1 MSRYFAFLSLAATGL
16 CIRLLATS
24 MQPTLW
30 LRGVT
35 ALLGVITLFAV
46 RRSMSRQR
54 VSVDYGSAGFAK
66 TAEMADLLLPQKTAL
81 PLGGILLGR
90 QGNSQVVLPLPSTS
104 QHGVIVGGSGTG
116 KSYSFF
122 LPNVAATSDLS
133 CVVTDPKSELWHFTS
148 GVFRRATRFAPNEP
162 EASACFNWI
171 PLCRDAR
178 IAELCA
184 RAVVEAG
191 ATERQEPPWPDLEAA
206 FLSALFAH
214 ASTLSVPTPLTAYQ
228 LFTRLEP
235 QKLLDAFLI
244 SQSPVAREQAI
255 IFQQTNERMRGSII
269 PVVASKLQCL
279 RDPRVQRFTSASLAA
294 PDFGRLRTMPEVLYW
309 CVPEQ
314 DMVRLRPLSSLFFS
328 LLLEQ
333 LAAEKES
340 AGSFLPVN
348 VFLDEFANIGVIPH
362 FETTIS
368 LARGRGVRLW
378 LGIQSLSQLET
389 RYGKPAAQTILTN
402 CSTKMALSGLDV
414 ETAQYFSRSLGE
426 KTQASPRRTWQK
438 RRFSLFSTGTSDT
451 TQEHSR
457 WLMTP
462 DEIRR
467 LGDRELLVITGN
479 RRPMK
484 IEKTRYTASLCSA
497 LTTPLGE
504 ALSLP
509 IEFAPPVSLKSSL
522 PSPPPPF
529 PPEMAPE
536 RPKPPRPKHATL
548 KFAARKS
555 PHASSTRTNK
565 MLS

>member
-1 MSRYFAFLSLAATGL
+1 MWNYLTLLLTGTTSVFLH
-16 CIRLLATS
+16 RLLTVEDPPVW
-24 MQPTLW
+24 M
-30 LRGVT
+30 RGVT
-35 ALLGVITLFAV
+35 AFFGLISLLAWRNAV
-46 RRSMSRQR
+46 SPRSASHR
-54 VSVDYGSAGFAK
+54 YGSAGFA
-66 TAEMADLLLPQKTAL
+66 TESEMSDLLLPQGSVL
-81 PLGGILLGR
+81 PTGSILLGR
-90 QGNSQVVLPLPSTS
+90 QGSKQIALPTPFTG

-122 LPNVAATSDLS
+122 LPNVAGSSRLS
-133 CVVTDPKSELWHFTS
+133 CVVTDPKSELWQFTS
-148 GVFRRATRFAPNEP
+148 GFHCRATRFAPNEP
-162 EASACFNWI
+162 DASACLNWI

-191 ATERQEPPWPDLEAA
+191 AVERQEPPWPDLETA
-206 FLSALFAH
+206 FLAALFAH
-214 ASTLSVPTPLTAYQ
+214 ASTLSVPTPLSAYQ

-235 QKLLDAFLI
+235 QKLLDAFLL

-255 IFQQTNERMRGSII
+255 IFQQTNERMRGSIV
-269 PVVASKLQCL
+269 PVIASKLQCL
-279 RDPRVQRFTSASLAA
+279 RDPRVARFTSASLAP
-294 PDFGRLRTMPEVLYW
+294 PDFGRLRFSPEALYW
-309 CVPEQ
+309 CIREQ

-340 AGSFLPVN
+340 EGATLPVN

-378 LGIQSLSQLET
+378 LGIQSLSQLEA

-426 KTQASPRRTWQK
+426 KTQVSPRRTWQK
-438 RRFSLFSTGTSDT
+438 KRWSLFASSMSDT
-451 TQEHSR
+451 VQEHSR

-462 DEIRR
+462 DEVRR
-467 LGDRELLVITGN
+467 IGAGEMLILTGN
-479 RRPMK
+479 RRPLR
-484 IEKTRYTASLCSA
+484 IEKTVYEAASSPA

-504 ALSLP
+504 ARAMP
-509 IEFAPPVSLKSSL
+509 IEFAVPATAKPILA
-522 PSPPPPF
+522 PPPLPK
-529 PPEMAPE
+529 EVAEAKTEE
-536 RPKPPRPKHATL
+536 RPPRKTAL
-548 KFAARKS
+548 KFTARKTARN
-555 PHASSTRTNK
+555 PAMWIDK
-565 MLS
+565 VV

>member
-1 MSRYFAFLSLAATGL
+1 MWMLFTLILLFATG
-16 CIRLLATS
+16 ISARLLMMADE
-24 MQPTLW
+24 PTLW
-30 LRGVT
+30 LRGLT
-35 ALLGVITLFAV
+35 ALLGLLTLAAL
-46 RRSMSRQR
+46 RRSFLLRPLSIH
-54 VSVDYGSAGFAK
+54 YGSAGFA
-66 TAEMADLLLPQKTAL
+66 TAREMAPFLLAPNTAL
-81 PLGGILLGR
+81 PFGSLLLGKR
-90 QGNSQVVLPLPSTS
+90 GSQQVALPLPFTG

-122 LPNVAATSDLS
+122 LPNVAATANLS
-133 CVVTDPKSELWHFTS
+133 CVVTDPKSELWNYTS
-148 GVFRRATRFAPNEP
+148 GLQRSTRFAPNEP
-162 EASACFNWI
+162 DASACMNWI
-171 PLCRDAR
+171 PLCCDAR

-184 RAVVEAG
+184 RAVVESG

-214 ASTLSVPTPLTAYQ
+214 AATLSIPTPLTAYQ

-244 SQSPVAREQAI
+244 SDSPVAREQAI

-269 PVVASKLQCL
+269 PVIASKLQCL
-279 RDPRVQRFTSASLAA
+279 RDPRVARFTSASLTP
-294 PDFGRLRTMPEVLYW
+294 PDFGRLRLAPEAVYW
-309 CVPEQ
+309 CVREQ
-314 DMVRLRPLSSLFFS
+314 DMVRLRPLSSIFFS

-333 LAAEKES
+333 LAAEKE
-340 AGSFLPVN
+340 AEGVTLPVN

-378 LGIQSLSQLET
+378 LGIQSLSQLEAG
-389 RYGKPAAQTILTN
+389 YGRATAQTILTN

-438 RRFSLFSTGTSDT
+438 KRFSLFATGSSSTI
-451 TQEHSR
+451 QEHSR

-467 LGDRELLVITGN
+467 IETNEVLVISGN
-479 RRPMK
+479 RRPMR
-484 IEKTRYTASLCSA
+484 IEKTVYQGVSNTAS
-497 LTTPLGE
+497 TTPLGE
-504 ALSLP
+504 ALSLQ
-509 IEFAPPVSLKSSL
+509 IEFARPAAASVK
-522 PSPPPPF
+522 PPPSAPLL
-529 PPEMAPE
+529 PPDMPQARKKE
-536 RPKPPRPKHATL
+536 RPAKKEL

-555 PHASSTRTNK
+555 SRVQATWVDK
-565 MLS
+565 V